1 MTIYSVKTLD
11 HSVGYALRASSYI
24 SSFLVAMHKLILSK
38 QALNY
43 TRGTFRMKKALLA
56 SLLAVGFL
64 SVTSIVNLGSAADG
78 AEPASSRTNSLSTAM
93 LYDPLRGY
101 FRQIN

>member
-1 MTIYSVKTLD
+1 
-11 HSVGYALRASSYI
+11 
-24 SSFLVAMHKLILSK
+24 
-38 QALNY
+38 
-43 TRGTFRMKKALLA
+43 MKKALLA